1 MKRISK
7 VILAV
12 MVLGA
17 VVCSAQLVQ
26 NVKILEGLPPQD
38 INNIVTNT
46 LPVSMKNYGHCTF
59 IIDCGVINNSA
70 AATAQVWEA
79 TSVAFTTKQVMNL
92 DSYWVNTAAGAIYTN
107 TTATDDKVPIAG
119 TSDLKTFIVEVD
131 ADQMDADDA
140 YDCLRLD
147 ISSPGAYSTILGVTT
162 ILSEP
167 RFTGNTEAQPSPLA
181 D

>member
-7 VILAV
+7 VILAA

-17 VVCSAQLVQ
+17 MVCSAQLVQ
-26 NVKILEGLPPQD
+26 NVKILEGIAPVD

-46 LPVSMKNYGHCTF
+46 KPVSMKNYGHCTF
-59 IIDCGVINNSA
+59 VIDCGVIHGSSS
-70 AATAQVWEA
+70 ATAQVWEA
-79 TSVAFTTKQVMNL
+79 TSVAFSTAKTLNM
-92 DSYWVNTAAGAIYTN
+92 DSYWVNTASGAIYTN
-107 TTATDDKVPIAG
+107 TTATDDCVPIIG
-119 TSDLKTFIVEVD
+119 TSDAKTFIVEVD
-131 ADQMDADDA
+131 ADQLDADNG

-167 RFTGNTEAQPSPLA
+167 RYTGSEEAQPSPWA